1 MKVVFYISA
10 GKIIYGSLEPLY
22 CRQSGYT
29 HTHTISRFIP
39 FVYTRSFII
48 MDRISIFRTGRPII
62 KKRVHIKWRI
72 LSDKILRVN
81 VALKTLK

>member
-62 KKRVHIKWRI
+62 KKKSTHQMENFKRQNPPSKRG
-72 LSDKILRVN
+72 
-81 VALKTLK
+81 T